1 VPGCIG
7 AGIGAGIPSVEP
19 PHGRGVTALLA
30 LLASALWGGSDYL
43 GGHLSKRLPA
53 LSVTLVG
60 QACALAAVA
69 LLVPLAGGL
78 HAAGGWLGWAVAC
91 GVIGPAALVA
101 FYTALSIGTMGVVA
115 PVAATGVVVPVLVGL
130 VDGERPG
137 DLQLAGIAAAVVG
150 VVLASRAPAS
160 PVDGRPNDR
169 RAVPLAVAA
178 AFGFGG
184 VLVCVAE
191 GSRTSVGTTLL
202 VQRLTN
208 VALLGAVALLL
219 ARRGRGRGRPVL
231 GLHRSDLPVVALTG
245 LGDVSANG
253 VYAIASTR
261 GLVSVVAVLGS
272 LYPVATAL
280 LARQLLGE
288 RLARPQAAG
297 VATAL
302 AGVLLMAAG

>member
-1 VPGCIG
+1 M
-7 AGIGAGIPSVEP
+7 
-19 PHGRGVTALLA
+19 
-30 LLASALWGGSDYL
+30 
-43 GGHLSKRLPA
+43 
-53 LSVTLVG
+53 
-60 QACALAAVA
+60 
-69 LLVPLAGGL
+69 
-78 HAAGGWLGWAVAC
+78 
-91 GVIGPAALVA
+91 IGPAALVA

-130 VDGERPG
+130 LEGERPG
-137 DLQLAGIAAAVVG
+137 ALQLVGIVAAVVG
-150 VVLASRAPAS
+150 VVLASRVPGGPAGQTG
-160 PVDGRPNDR
+160 PADAAGQR
-169 RAVPLAVAA
+169 RAVLLAVGAA
-178 AFGFGG
+178 LGFGG

-202 VQRLTN
+202 AQRLTN
-208 VALLGAVALLL
+208 VALLGSVVLLL
-219 ARRGRGRGRPVL
+219 AARARRAHVTGRPVL
-231 GLHRSDLPVVALTG
+231 GLARADLPVVALTG

-253 VYAIASTR
+253 VYAVASTR

-302 AGVLLMAAG
+302 LGVVLMAAG